1 MDETITARQIQVSR
15 IYQESGDPE
24 SAYICA
30 RIEGQ
35 IAYYE
40 KKSAQNKKLYHML
53 SILSIV
59 ANALVPVLSVFL
71 KTADGNE
78 IIKLLITIISSFAAV
93 TASMLVLFNA
103 KELWNKYRSSASALT
118 SLLHQYYTRTGVFE
132 DVEGDAAFRLLARLA
147 EERLDEEHR
156 AWGESLKHT
165 DDRKAP

>member
-71 KTADGNE
+71 KTADGSE

-93 TASMLVLFNA
+93 TASILVLFNA
-103 KELWNKYRSSASALT
+103 KEL
-118 SLLHQYYTRTGVFE
+118 
-132 DVEGDAAFRLLARLA
+132 
-147 EERLDEEHR
+147 
-156 AWGESLKHT
+156 
-165 DDRKAP
+165 